1 MNRKDHIITIL
12 LGIMS
17 FGYCSVPTA
26 YDQVVEYFAN
36 DSLKRE
42 AACVCENTRSIKSV
56 GDVEAK
62 YN

>member
-1 MNRKDHIITIL
+1 
-12 LGIMS
+12 MS